1 MNKRTWMVF
10 LLVGLLMLTGLACQ
24 LTSGIPR
31 ETQTPTMASAP
42 LASPRAVVTPLA
54 LSPAPDL
61 VALQDTLVRIYEE
74 ANPGVVAL
82 RVLSRQ
88 GGSRGSGFV
97 FDKEGHIITNYHVVE
112 DATTMEVAFSSGY
125 KTRGKVLATDL
136 DSDLAVL
143 QVEAASE
150 ELHPLPLGDSDLVQV
165 GQAVVAIGN
174 PFGFNGTMTL
184 GIVSGL
190 GRTMESLHEAP
201 SGGVYSSGDIIQTDA
216 AINPGNSGGPLLNL
230 NGEVIGV
237 NRAIFTTSFTNLGQP
252 VNSGIGFAVS
262 INIVKRVVPFLIKEG
277 KYDYPYV
284 GISSIDDL
292 SLLAIEA
299 LGLPRTSGVYVTQ
312 VVAGSPADKAGLH
325 AGSRSTDIPGLMAGG
340 DLIIAIDGHEVKN
353 FGDFLSY
360 LLKYKS
366 PGDRVVFTILRGNE
380 EKQVEVIL
388 DKRPSR

>member
-1 MNKRTWMVF
+1 MNRRVWMG
-10 LLVGLLMLTGLACQ
+10 LLLGVLLMLAGLACQ
-24 LTSGIPR
+24 LAGGIGP
-31 ETQTPTMASAP
+31 ETQP
-42 LASPRAVVTPLA
+42 LSSPSPLISPRVIVTPVVLP
-54 LSPAPDL
+54 PAPDL
-61 VALQDTLVRIYEE
+61 VALQDTLVRIYQK

-82 RVLSRQ
+82 RVLSRE
-88 GGSRGSGFV
+88 GGSRGSGFI
-97 FDKEGHIITNYHVVE
+97 FDAEGHIITNYHVVE
-112 DATTMEVAFSSGY
+112 GVSTMEVAFSSGY
-125 KTRGKVLATDL
+125 KTRGKVIATDP

-143 QVEAASE
+143 QVDVPSD
-150 ELHPLPLGDSDLVQV
+150 ELHPLPLGDSDTVQV

-190 GRTMESLHEAP
+190 GRTMESLREAP

-237 NRAIFTTSFTNLGQP
+237 NRAIFTTSFTTLGQP
-252 VNSGIGFAVS
+252 VNSGLGFAVS

-284 GISSIDDL
+284 GITSIDDL

-299 LGLPRTSGVYVTQ
+299 LGLPRTTGVYITQ
-312 VVAGSPADKAGLH
+312 VVAGSPADKAGLR
-325 AGSRSTDIPGLMAGG
+325 AGTRPTSIQNLMAGG
-340 DLIIAIDGHEVKN
+340 DLIIAVDGHEVRN

-360 LLKYKS
+360 LLKNKM

-380 EKQVEVIL
+380 EKQVEVTL